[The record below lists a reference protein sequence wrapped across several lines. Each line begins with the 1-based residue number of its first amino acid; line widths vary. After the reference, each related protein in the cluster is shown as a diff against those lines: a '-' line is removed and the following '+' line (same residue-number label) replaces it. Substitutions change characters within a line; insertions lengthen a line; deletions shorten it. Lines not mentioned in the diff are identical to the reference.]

1 LAQDTRTGGRN
12 AITTFKGVIAMQKR
26 TKTLLGSTT
35 LAGLAALAPL
45 TMDLGAPAR
54 GESPVRLNQACG
66 QSGTCVLAAGYV
78 CFVNDVAYFN
88 VKCSSGCGS

>member
-1 LAQDTRTGGRN
+1 VRD
-12 AITTFKGVIAMQKR
+12 AITTFEGVVAMQKR
-26 TKTLLGSTT
+26 TKTILGSTT

-66 QSGTCVLAAGYV
+66 QSGTCVPAPGYV
-78 CFVNDVAYFN
+78 CFVNGVVFFD
-88 VKCSSGCGS
+88 VKCSFGCGS

>member
-1 LAQDTRTGGRN
+1 
-12 AITTFKGVIAMQKR
+12 MQKR

-45 TMDLGAPAR
+45 SLDLGAPAR

-66 QSGTCVLAAGYV
+66 QSGKCVPAPGYICITEWGYMPNYMFVDGAG
-78 CFVNDVAYFN
+78 
-88 VKCSSGCGS
+88 S